1 MDTFA
6 DRKERRFTV
15 ERLIVFDLDGTLI
28 DSVGGIAE
36 SVNRTRRDFGLPVLP
51 ESTIAAFTGDGARKL
66 LERAVRGET
75 LPVSFEEAVAV
86 MVRHYA
92 EDPLYHTS
100 LYPGVAEGL
109 AELKRAGWRLA
120 AVSNKPQLVGEKILA
135 GLGIRQLLDDNIGGG
150 GGFPL
155 KPAPDAILHLLA
167 KYGAV
172 REHSFV
178 VGDNH
183 TDMNAARN
191 AGLRGIF
198 CTYGFGI
205 RNDTPAETEVDSF
218 GALTAYLAT
227 AG

>member
-1 MDTFA
+1 M
-6 DRKERRFTV
+6 

-36 SVNRTRRDFGLPVLP
+36 SVNRTRKDFGLPALP
-51 ESTIAAFTGDGARKL
+51 TETIAAFTGDGARKL
-66 LERAVRGET
+66 LERAVQGEP
-75 LPVSFEEAVAV
+75 LPVPFEEAVAA

-109 AELKRAGWRLA
+109 AELKRAGRRLA
-120 AVSNKPQLVGEKILA
+120 AVSNKPQLVGEKILS
-135 GLGIRQLLDDNIGGG
+135 GLGIRELLDDNIGGG

-155 KPAPDAILHLLA
+155 KPAPDAMLHLLA
-167 KYGAV
+167 KYGAAG
-172 REHSFV
+172 EHSFV

-191 AGLRGIF
+191 AGMRGIF
-198 CTYGFGI
+198 CSYGFGS
-205 RNDTPAETEVDSF
+205 RNGAPAEFTAGSF
-218 GALTAYLAT
+218 DELTAYLISAE
-227 AG
+227 